1 METSESEQVQADKR
15 VDGRR
20 GGMSIV
26 MFVSG
31 LVDSV
36 AQFESTFR
44 PDNTHILVF
53 KEAEMGTRNHLH

>member
-1 METSESEQVQADKR
+1 METSESEQVQADER

-20 GGMSIV
+20 GGMAIV
-26 MFVSG
+26 MFASG

-36 AQFESTFR
+36 AQLDCTFR
-44 PDNTHILVF
+44 PDNTHILVC